1 MAHQAG
7 GVTPL
12 KGFGQN
18 WDQGR
23 AQVIIT
29 GKSGLQG
36 AMLPILHE
44 LQDAFG
50 YVDTRAVPLIAEALN
65 VSKAEVHGV
74 ISFYHDF
81 RSAPAG
87 RHVLK
92 LCRAES
98 CQSMGCE
105 ALVAHLAAIHHLA
118 PGDTSRDGGL
128 SVETV
133 YCLGNCALSPAALL
147 DGELIGRLD
156 ASELDMIVLNAT
168 GGRS

>member
-1 MAHQAG
+1 MAQSGSVSPQKSSGH
-7 GVTPL
+7 T
-12 KGFGQN
+12 
-18 WDQGR
+18 WDAER
-23 AQVIIT
+23 AQGIIT
-29 GKSGLQG
+29 GKMLLQG

-81 RSAPAG
+81 RSVPAG
-87 RHVLK
+87 KHVLK
-92 LCRAES
+92 LCRAEA

-105 ALVAHLAAIHHLA
+105 TLVAHLATTHHLA
-118 PGDTSRDGGL
+118 PGDTSRDGSL
-128 SVETV
+128 TVETV
-133 YCLGNCALSPAALL
+133 YCLGNCALSPAAML
-147 DGELIGRLD
+147 DGELIGRLGE
-156 ASELDMIVLNAT
+156 AELDMIVLNAT

>member
-1 MAHQAG
+1 M
-7 GVTPL
+7 
-12 KGFGQN
+12 
-18 WDQGR
+18 
-23 AQVIIT
+23 
-29 GKSGLQG
+29 
-36 AMLPILHE
+36 HE

-50 YVDTRAVPLIAEALN
+50 YVDSRAVPLIAEALN

-81 RSAPAG
+81 RSVPAG
-87 RHVLK
+87 KHVLK
-92 LCRAES
+92 LCRAEA

-105 ALVAHLAAIHHLA
+105 ALVAHLATTHHLA